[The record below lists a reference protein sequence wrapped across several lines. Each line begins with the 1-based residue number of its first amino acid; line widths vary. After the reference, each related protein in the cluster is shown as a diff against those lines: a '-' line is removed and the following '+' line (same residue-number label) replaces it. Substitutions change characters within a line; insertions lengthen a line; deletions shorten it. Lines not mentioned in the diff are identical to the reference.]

1 MAAPDTRLLYA
12 PDDYAA
18 KDPAAIVQQYPFALL
33 ITPSPMGI
41 LATSTPIFFETD
53 DDRSALVGHVARRN
67 PQAESLEMGQ
77 PALAVFSG
85 PHTYISASW
94 YEARPTVPTW
104 DYLCAHVRGRL
115 EPIDDRERTLAILRR
130 TAEVMERGNANA
142 WTMEQAPPGRV
153 DFLLPQIR
161 AFRIEIERIEGVT
174 KLNQTHPVSDRQ
186 RVMQQLISRGDEN
199 SREIARL
206 MAQLD

>member
-1 MAAPDTRLLYA
+1 MTAAHTRLLYA
-12 PDDYAA
+12 PEDYAA
-18 KDPAAIVQQYPFALL
+18 EDPAAIVQRYPFALL

-53 DDRSALVGHVARRN
+53 DDHSALVGHVARRN
-67 PQAESLEMGQ
+67 PQAGSLEMGQ
-77 PALAVFSG
+77 QALAVFSG

-115 EPIDDRERTLAILRR
+115 EPIDDLERTLAILRR
-130 TAEVMERGNANA
+130 TAAIMERDNPDA
-142 WTMEQAPPGRV
+142 WTLEQAPAGRV
-153 DFLLPQIR
+153 DFLLPQVR

-174 KLNQTHPVSDRQ
+174 KLNQTHPTSDRK
-186 RVMQQLISRGDEN
+186 RVIQQLLLRGDDD

-206 MAQLD
+206 MALLD